1 MEKKSFYNCVVIHI
15 FLSSFIISVNSN
27 VIEKTRQLKK
37 MDEQQKSFDI
47 HDFKSNKQTLS
58 NLTLDD
64 EVYIF
69 TGKILKSFYER
80 GDESSQYKK
89 NVVPFLQYMPKRNHF
104 AAVVKVKRVFKGN
117 GSNIG
122 SFRKILLVSSSIL
135 SCHEDN
141 EKNQGIRENRCAMLI
156 FAKPISFA
164 VFKAKFTFLEA
175 RANKRGEKRLQD
187 QHKYQSSSRLRKGK
201 EICPRIIKGLKN
213 SPDIV
218 Q

>member
-1 MEKKSFYNCVVIHI
+1 MEKKSLYACVVTHI
-15 FLSSFIISVNSN
+15 VLSTFMISVNCH
-27 VIEKTRQLKK
+27 VIERTRQVKK
-37 MDEQQKSFDI
+37 IDDQQKSFEIYDL
-47 HDFKSNKQTLS
+47 KSNKQTLS

-89 NVVPFLQYMPKRNHF
+89 NVVPFLQYVPKRNHF

-122 SFRKILLVSSSIL
+122 SFRKILLLSSSIPP
-135 SCHEDN
+135 CHEQN
-141 EKNQGIRENRCAMLI
+141 EKNQEIRENRYVLLI

-164 VFKAKFTFLEA
+164 VFKAEFTFLEA
-175 RANKRGEKRLQD
+175 RANERGGKRLQD
-187 QHKYQSSSRLRKGK
+187 EFNYPTSNRLRKGK
-201 EICPRIIKGLKN
+201 EICPKVINTSR
-213 SPDIV
+213 
-218 Q
+218 